1 MIYDEKNLDWF
12 GPIDCNGNHFQPLKT
27 TPLSTHCQISDLETA
42 FGNWNEFRTT
52 ITHDHVKQENGYVE
66 ALVEDDEK
74 APLEKEGT
82 THDYVEMFSTC
93 SCTDS
98 CLNDEGEAC
107 PETQEH
113 VVKALVEDEKA
124 PLKRKGEKGVGWVL
138 GSMAGGMLIGMAL
151 MGFVMASFGSGP
163 NRETFV
169 FLLLQEDPETSR
181 TELCFQTLCDRVSAL
196 ESRFERLINAN
207 VHGGDRKYTW
217 MAEIKGPVERKYKWT
232 AEIKEGKKNKEEK
245 KAGVEKNYKWTA
257 EIKGKEEEQPISRKY
272 TFEVS
277 RGDATDFQSLSERR
291 SKVLRALRELAIAK
305 SKLKEIR
312 SLFNNFS
319 YRRQVARDAVER
331 QRFSEKSLSCFS
343 LWMLLRAREFLRLKF
358 HTLLKG
364 YKLGRFIVDLN
375 WKGTDLMVRAAKRS
389 MVDELEAMLDVVDP
403 QPPGKLNSMKRR
415 IFDMPDGV
423 IRKEIAEGVAQVVQ
437 MLDNE
442 ENLTSTFE
450 ACL

>member
-1 MIYDEKNLDWF
+1 MSRIRSIEILDPYCRSLYVREASIFTPKTLAFPSFIVEEETDDLSFALDLLKPDPCELFDSVSDLVQIEK
-12 GPIDCNGNHFQPLKT
+12 
-27 TPLSTHCQISDLETA
+27 PLSFYS
-42 FGNWNEFRTT
+42 
-52 ITHDHVKQENGYVE
+52 Y
-66 ALVEDDEK
+66 
-74 APLEKEGT
+74 
-82 THDYVEMFSTC
+82 
-93 SCTDS
+93 
-98 CLNDEGEAC
+98 
-107 PETQEH
+107 
-113 VVKALVEDEKA
+113 
-124 PLKRKGEKGVGWVL
+124 KRIQKRVG
-138 GSMAGGMLIGMAL
+138 
-151 MGFVMASFGSGP
+151 
-163 NRETFV
+163 
-169 FLLLQEDPETSR
+169 

-207 VHGGDRKYTW
+207 VRGGDRKYTW
-217 MAEIKGPVERKYKWT
+217 TTEIKGPVERK
-232 AEIKEGKKNKEEK
+232 
-245 KAGVEKNYKWTA
+245 
-257 EIKGKEEEQPISRKY
+257 
-272 TFEVS
+272 
-277 RGDATDFQSLSERR
+277 

-343 LWMLLRAREFLRLKF
+343 LWMLLRSDGLGLGEFLRLKF

>member
-1 MIYDEKNLDWF
+1 MSRIRSIEILDPYYPSLYVREASIFTPKTLAFPSFIVDEETDDLSFALDL
-12 GPIDCNGNHFQPLKT
+12 LKPDPCELFDSVSDLVQIEK
-27 TPLSTHCQISDLETA
+27 PLSFYS
-42 FGNWNEFRTT
+42 
-52 ITHDHVKQENGYVE
+52 Y
-66 ALVEDDEK
+66 
-74 APLEKEGT
+74 
-82 THDYVEMFSTC
+82 
-93 SCTDS
+93 
-98 CLNDEGEAC
+98 
-107 PETQEH
+107 
-113 VVKALVEDEKA
+113 
-124 PLKRKGEKGVGWVL
+124 KRIQKRVG
-138 GSMAGGMLIGMAL
+138 
-151 MGFVMASFGSGP
+151 
-163 NRETFV
+163 
-169 FLLLQEDPETSR
+169 

-277 RGDATDFQSLSERR
+277 RGDASESSGSGKKEKKDKKEKKGGNGVRLVEIEEPNDHGVVVLRQAFAKRAGASKISKGKQKELSPQDAALLIQLTFRAYLIRR

-331 QRFSEKSLSCFS
+331 QRFSEKIIV
-343 LWMLLRAREFLRLKF
+343 LLL
-358 HTLLKG
+358 T
-364 YKLGRFIVDLN
+364 VDAIE
-375 WKGTDLMVRAAKRS
+375 GTDLMVRAAKRS